1 MVQVLDYMKRSRG
14 NCKNADRRC
23 LDHEPPVSG
32 SAPGLYDGE
41 TAEEDLWFLPG
52 PLEDEPD
59 LLAPLPRGEPDEH
72 AQIEAW
78 EQAQGT
84 QALHLAQVAAR
95 FGALDQRLRLAPQG
109 WHHLLALMEA
119 SNLSW
124 LAGGR
129 VSVDRL
135 GLWLA
140 MRISASGDDTTSLQR
155 AGWAFRRLSGGP
167 GPEPDLAGF
176 LNRHEIEGEDLLSD
190 SVAAWNALMQAAAN
204 LHPIVRA
211 CLAFHLWPLSGIGLE
226 GNILEGGVVSLRISA
241 SDGQGAALFVPIL
254 TGGSGQLRGG
264 GEPAD
269 KLRRWLQASE
279 QGIIRAMRH
288 LDQLE
293 EWEMTARGRVAGL
306 SGRTPPQ
313 LIEALLGWPV
323 VTAPMAEELTGA
335 SRAAVQRNLAWFE
348 AEGLIQELTGQ
359 GRFRMWRVA
368 TGGARC

>member
-1 MVQVLDYMKRSRG
+1 MKKHLS
-14 NCKNADRRC
+14 DM
-23 LDHEPPVSG
+23 DHEIDSP
-32 SAPGLYDGE
+32 APGPYDGE

-52 PLEDEPD
+52 PSEDEPD

-72 AQIEAW
+72 AQIKAW
-78 EQAQGT
+78 SQAQGA

-95 FGALDQRLRLAPQG
+95 FGALYQRLRLAPRG
-109 WHHLLALMEA
+109 WRHRLALMEA

-124 LAGGR
+124 LAGDR

-135 GLWLA
+135 GLWQA
-140 MRISASGDDTTSLQR
+140 MRISASGDDTTALQS
-155 AGWAFRRLSGGP
+155 AAWAFRRLSGGP

-176 LNRHEIEGEDLLSD
+176 LNRHEVEGEEPLSD
-190 SVAAWNALMQAAAN
+190 RVAAWNALMEAAAH

-211 CLAFHLWPLSGIGLE
+211 CLAFHLWPLSGIGPE
-226 GNILEGGVVSLRISA
+226 GDILEGGVVSLRISA
-241 SDGQGAALFVPIL
+241 SDGQGSALFVPVL
-254 TGGSGQLRGG
+254 SGGAGRLRGG

-269 KLRRWLQASE
+269 RLRRWLQASE

-293 EWEMTARGRVAGL
+293 QWEIKARDRVAGL
-306 SGRTPPQ
+306 SGRTPLL
-313 LIEALLGWPV
+313 LIEALLGWPL
-323 VTAPMAEELTGA
+323 VTAPMAEDLTGA

-348 AEGLIQELTGQ
+348 AQGLVQELTGQ

-368 TGGARC
+368 I